1 MGIESTTAL
10 IGSLLPGLRQD
21 ELADLLRMVEG
32 GAFGWTDGG
41 DYIALLRRPDRSSAF
56 KTAAGFV
63 HARRRAAGVA
73 VNTEERA
80 SALRALGELREL
92 ITRRLTEAGDA
103 QLRNPLPPKPEAA
116 RAARASVTTDTG
128 RSLLPNLQDGAFVQL
143 AYETVLQRGCAPEEL
158 RDGQLKLEGGTSRRD
173 LLAQLFAASVAA
185 AAAEQRHEATHDGL
199 YFHVMGT
206 GERVTL
212 ADWQAKA
219 KALAEGQAGE
229 PADTSAWS
237 RYKITRAPRRLISA
251 IASMYRGGRFIERFL
266 QNITGQTCFRD
277 YCELI
282 IVDANSPEGEY
293 EVIKPYLARF
303 ENIRYVRIN
312 HRIGVYDAWN
322 IGVEAAKGDYLT
334 NTNVDDLRSAESL
347 ELQAGV
353 LDNLPFAD
361 VVYQDFYY
369 TFDPTLSFEEVAR
382 FGYRSR
388 LPLVTPYTLM
398 AYNPPHNA
406 PMWRRR
412 LHDELGL
419 FDTSYQSAGDYEFWM
434 RCLAAGKTFFKMNE
448 PHVVYYQNPNGL
460 STRPGTRGFAETKA
474 IHRKYDRLLTSENL
488 VTPFDRFCAEQLP
501 GLPVHLDGGR
511 QDRYLHAHRALRQLA
526 RSGKYHSPLEQ
537 AA

>member
-1 MGIESTTAL
+1 M
-10 IGSLLPGLRQD
+10 
-21 ELADLLRMVEG
+21 
-32 GAFGWTDGG
+32 
-41 DYIALLRRPDRSSAF
+41 AF
-56 KTAAGFV
+56 KTAAAWV
-63 HARRRAAGVA
+63 AARSRILRQGSDAEKVTAA
-73 VNTEERA
+73 
-80 SALRALGELREL
+80 RALAELRETV
-92 ITRRLTEAGDA
+92 TRCTIASHQQA
-103 QLRNPLPPKPEAA
+103 SLPRENALQ
-116 RAARASVTTDTG
+116 ASQINREIRENTG
-128 RSLLPNLQDGAFVQL
+128 RDGPLLPDLHDGAFLQL
-143 AYETVLQRGCAPEEL
+143 AYETVLQRGCTPAEL
-158 RDGQLKLEGGTSRRD
+158 REGQMRLEGGTSRRD
-173 LLAQLFAASVAA
+173 LLTKLFAASVGA
-185 AAAEQRHEATHDGL
+185 AAAEQRQQAAHDGL
-199 YFHVMGT
+199 TFHVMGT

-212 ADWQAKA
+212 AGWQAKA
-219 KALAEGQAGE
+219 KALAAGRAGE

-237 RYKITRAPRRLISA
+237 RYKITSAPRRLISA

-282 IVDANSPEGEY
+282 IIDANSPEGEY
-293 EVIKPYLARF
+293 EVIKPYLAHF
-303 ENIRYVRIN
+303 GNIRYVRIN

-322 IGVEAAKGDYLT
+322 IGVEAATGDYLT

-353 LDNLPFAD
+353 LDSLPFVD

-369 TFDPTLSFEEVAR
+369 TFDPTLSFEDVAR
-382 FGYRSR
+382 FGYRSQ

-526 RSGKYHSPLEQ
+526 RSGKYLSPLEQ